1 MLPSRDME
9 TGNEGLSVFSFL
21 GKGGAVMAR
30 VGVDIRIDASQA
42 LQTLSEAQKLLSP
55 EKCREYMRLTLTD
68 TGRAAKDIIG
78 DTVVEDYVV
87 TKNWAADKVGFP
99 QVSGGGGLTVVV
111 PVRGSRGVIGP
122 VYPIEGASGG
132 KKKRRI
138 KASIV
143 RSGVSTL
150 PTKMSNQGGNP
161 PFIGKGMV
169 YTRRTSKRYP
179 IVRVVGLGVPQ
190 MPINRSQAKIEKK
203 LLAEM
208 EKSATRHFGRLFGG

>member
-1 MLPSRDME
+1 
-9 TGNEGLSVFSFL
+9 
-21 GKGGAVMAR
+21 MAR
-30 VGVDIRIDASQA
+30 IGVDIRIDASQA
-42 LQTLSEAQKLLSP
+42 LQKISEAQKMLSP
-55 EKCREYMRLTLTD
+55 DRCREYMRLTLTD
-68 TGRAAKDIIG
+68 TGRAAKSVVS

-87 TKNWAADKVGFP
+87 TKSWAADKVGYP
-99 QVSGGGGLTVVV
+99 QVSGGLTVIV

-122 VYPIEGASGG
+122 TYPIAGASGG

-138 KASIV
+138 KANIV

-161 PFIGKGMV
+161 PFIAKGMV
-169 YTRRTSKRYP
+169 YTRRSGKRYP

-203 LLAEM
+203 LIAEM

>member
-1 MLPSRDME
+1 
-9 TGNEGLSVFSFL
+9 
-21 GKGGAVMAR
+21 MAR
-30 VGVDIRIDASQA
+30 IGVDIRIDASQA
-42 LQTLSEAQKLLSP
+42 LQKISEAQKMLSP
-55 EKCREYMRLTLTD
+55 DRCREYMRLTLTD
-68 TGRAAKDIIG
+68 TGRAAKSVIS

-87 TKNWAADKVGFP
+87 TKSWAADKVGYP
-99 QVSGGGGLTVVV
+99 QVSGGLTVIV

-122 VYPIEGASGG
+122 TYPITGASGG

-138 KASIV
+138 KANIV

-161 PFIGKGMV
+161 PFIAKGMV
-169 YTRRTSKRYP
+169 FTRRSGKRYP

>member
-1 MLPSRDME
+1 
-9 TGNEGLSVFSFL
+9 
-21 GKGGAVMAR
+21 MAR
-30 VGVDIRIDASQA
+30 IGVDIRIDASQA
-42 LQTLSEAQKLLSP
+42 LQKISEAQKMLSP
-55 EKCREYMRLTLTD
+55 DRCREYMRLTLTD
-68 TGRAAKDIIG
+68 TGRAAKSVIS

-87 TKNWAADKVGFP
+87 TKSWAADKVGYP
-99 QVSGGGGLTVVV
+99 QVSGGLTVIV

-122 VYPIEGASGG
+122 TYPIAGASGG

-138 KASIV
+138 KANIV

-161 PFIGKGMV
+161 PFIAKGMV
-169 YTRRTSKRYP
+169 YTRRSGKRYP

>member
-1 MLPSRDME
+1 
-9 TGNEGLSVFSFL
+9 
-21 GKGGAVMAR
+21 MAR
-30 VGVDIRIDASQA
+30 IGVDIRIDASQA
-42 LQTLSEAQKLLSP
+42 LQKISEAQKMLSP
-55 EKCREYMRLTLTD
+55 DRCREYMRLTLTD
-68 TGRAAKDIIG
+68 TGRAAKSVIS

-87 TKNWAADKVGFP
+87 TKSWAADKVGYP
-99 QVSGGGGLTVVV
+99 QVSGGLTVIV

-122 VYPIEGASGG
+122 TYPIAGASGG

-138 KASIV
+138 KANIV

-161 PFIGKGMV
+161 PFIAKGMV
-169 YTRRTSKRYP
+169 FTRRSGKRYP

>member
-1 MLPSRDME
+1 
-9 TGNEGLSVFSFL
+9 
-21 GKGGAVMAR
+21 MAR
-30 VGVDIRIDASQA
+30 IGVDIRIDASQA
-42 LQTLSEAQKLLSP
+42 LQKISEAQKMLSP
-55 EKCREYMRLTLTD
+55 DRCREYMRLTLTD
-68 TGRAAKDIIG
+68 TGRAAKSVVS

-87 TKNWAADKVGFP
+87 TKSWAADKVGYP
-99 QVSGGGGLTVVV
+99 QVSGGLTVIV

-122 VYPIEGASGG
+122 TYPIAGASGG

-138 KASIV
+138 KANIV

-161 PFIGKGMV
+161 PFIAKGMV
-169 YTRRTSKRYP
+169 YTRRSGKRYP

>member
-9 TGNEGLSVFSFL
+9 TVNEGLSVFSFL

-30 VGVDIRIDASQA
+30 VGVDIHIDATQA

-55 EKCREYMRLTLTD
+55 GKCRELLLLTLTD
-68 TGRAAKDIIG
+68 TGRAAKSVIG
-78 DTVVEDYVV
+78 DTVTEDYVV
-87 TKNWAADKVGFP
+87 TKGWAADKVGFP
-99 QVSGGGGLTVVV
+99 QVSGGLTVIV
-111 PVRGSRGVIGP
+111 PVRGSRGVIGL
-122 VYPIEGASGG
+122 VYPIAGASGG

-150 PTKMSNQGGNP
+150 PAKMSNQGGNP

-169 YTRRTSKRYP
+169 YTRKTSKRYP

-190 MPINRSQAKIEKK
+190 MPINRSKEKIEKK

>member
-1 MLPSRDME
+1 
-9 TGNEGLSVFSFL
+9 
-21 GKGGAVMAR
+21 MAR
-30 VGVDIRIDASQA
+30 IGVDIRIDASQA
-42 LQTLSEAQKLLSP
+42 LQKISEAQKMLSP
-55 EKCREYMRLTLTD
+55 DRCREYMRLTLTD
-68 TGRAAKDIIG
+68 TGRAAKSIVS

-87 TKNWAADKVGFP
+87 TKSWAADKVGYP
-99 QVSGGGGLTVVV
+99 QVSGGLTVIV

-122 VYPIEGASGG
+122 TYPIAGASGG

-138 KASIV
+138 KANIV

-161 PFIGKGMV
+161 PFIAKGMV
-169 YTRRTSKRYP
+169 YTRRSGKRYP

>member
-1 MLPSRDME
+1 
-9 TGNEGLSVFSFL
+9 
-21 GKGGAVMAR
+21 MAR
-30 VGVDIRIDASQA
+30 IGVDIRIDASQA
-42 LQTLSEAQKLLSP
+42 LQKLSEAQKMLSP
-55 EKCREYMRLTLTD
+55 DRCREYMRLTLTD
-68 TGRAAKDIIG
+68 TGRAAKSVIS

-87 TKNWAADKVGFP
+87 TKSWAADKVGYP
-99 QVSGGGGLTVVV
+99 QVSGGLTVIV
-111 PVRGSRGVIGP
+111 PVHGSRGVIGP
-122 VYPIEGASGG
+122 TYPIAGASGG

-138 KASIV
+138 KANIV

-161 PFIGKGMV
+161 PFIAKGMV
-169 YTRRTSKRYP
+169 YTRRSGKRYP

>member
-1 MLPSRDME
+1 
-9 TGNEGLSVFSFL
+9 
-21 GKGGAVMAR
+21 MAR
-30 VGVDIRIDASQA
+30 IGVDIRIDASQA
-42 LQTLSEAQKLLSP
+42 LQKISEAQKMLSP
-55 EKCREYMRLTLTD
+55 DRCREYMRLTLTD
-68 TGRAAKDIIG
+68 TGRAAKSVVS

-87 TKNWAADKVGFP
+87 TKSWAADKVGYP
-99 QVSGGGGLTVVV
+99 QVSGGLTVIV

-122 VYPIEGASGG
+122 TYPIAGASGG

-138 KASIV
+138 KANIV

-161 PFIGKGMV
+161 PFIAKGMV
-169 YTRRTSKRYP
+169 FTRRSGKRYP